1 MDWLVVWRV
10 MPSAVTLLS
19 SHFEYG
25 AHTIGEGANKRV
37 FDEAKTR
44 APATV
49 VQRLVWEK
57 DVEAYETW
65 MGNGGSIADL
75 GTIDLS

>member
-1 MDWLVVWRV
+1 MLVD
-10 MPSAVTLLS
+10 VTAKQV
-19 SHFEYG
+19 FEVVKYG
-25 AHTIGEGANKRV
+25 AHTTGEGANKRV
-37 FDEAKTR
+37 FHEVKTR

-49 VQRLVWEK
+49 VQGLVWEK
-57 DVEAYETW
+57 DVEVYATW